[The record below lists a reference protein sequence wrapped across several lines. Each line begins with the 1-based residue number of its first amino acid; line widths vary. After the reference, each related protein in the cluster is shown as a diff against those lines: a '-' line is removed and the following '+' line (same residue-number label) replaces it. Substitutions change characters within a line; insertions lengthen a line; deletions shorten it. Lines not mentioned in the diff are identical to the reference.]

1 MQDTS
6 DTRGS
11 VDTRAL
17 SHRSPRKTALNERI
31 RISILIAYA
40 AIGPLLLW
48 SLYTISRARGLAPD
62 LEQLDDLVLFGVVA
76 SGAYCAFQAIP
87 SHSHVRLGV
96 TFVYGLCMT
105 FGVLWVAH
113 WIECARGN
121 CL

>member
-1 MQDTS
+1 M
-6 DTRGS
+6 TR
-11 VDTRAL
+11 L
-17 SHRSPRKTALNERI
+17 PPRRNQRPALNARI
-31 RISILIAYA
+31 RKSILIAYA

-48 SLYTISRARGLAPD
+48 SLYIVSRDRGLAPD

-76 SGAYCAFQAIP
+76 SGAYCAFQAMP

-105 FGVLWVAH
+105 FGVLWVALL
-113 WIECARGN
+113 IECARGN